1 MDKKTQF
8 ACAAWMLVAS
18 MLSFPASAQK
28 LSQVEIAQMQQNVR
42 TAEAACGDPTVRFKV
57 KRIKGPSDVPA
68 PSAGSAQVVVLESG
82 LGYADEYFVPKG
94 NSRPRN
100 YKKLPQRLTPTVRM
114 GMGGRWMG
122 ALRGNDFIAFTIQPG
137 EHHFCVQFQNP
148 GNAGTSSGTSST
160 LPMAFLSGMKA
171 DAGQTYYFQISYMA
185 IHNLDKWGL
194 ELHPLQEYTG
204 KLILSRSSRVA
215 FTKVQKRVSASK
227 NP

>member
-8 ACAAWMLVAS
+8 ACAAWMLVAL
-18 MLSFPASAQK
+18 MLPFPASAQK

-42 TAEAACGDPTVRFKV
+42 IAEAACGDPTVRFKV
-57 KRIKGPSDVPA
+57 KRIKGPSEVPA
-68 PSAGSAQVVVLESG
+68 PSAGSARVVVLESG

-114 GMGGRWMG
+114 GMDGQWMG
-122 ALRGNDFIAFTIQPG
+122 ALRGNDFITFTVPPG
-137 EHHFCVQFQNP
+137 EHHLCVQFQNP
-148 GNAGTSSGTSST
+148 GNAGTSST

-171 DAGQTYYFQISYMA
+171 DARQTYYFQILYMM
-185 IHNLDKWGL
+185 INNLDRWGL
-194 ELHPLQEYTG
+194 ELQPLPEYPG
-204 KLILSRSSRVA
+204 RLILSRSSPVVFSTIPNTA
-215 FTKVQKRVSASK
+215 LVSK